1 MKAMKRGGTPQARNL
16 LNSVRKTNALDDQT
30 GSYDSKHAEM
40 TLAWNTV
47 IASRITKT
55 SKTLF

>member
-16 LNSVRKTNALDDQT
+16 LNYVRKTNALDDQS

-40 TLAWNTV
+40 TLTWNTV
-47 IASRITKT
+47 IASRITNT

>member
-1 MKAMKRGGTPQARNL
+1 MKRGGASQARNL
-16 LNSVRKTNALDDQT
+16 LNSVRKTNALDDQP